1 VSISSSSELGAET
14 EKVWWRCGVTE
25 AEAEAPAGK
34 VAEAEGAGPE
44 GICMAL
50 WKKSLMRVWAGGD
63 AADEVEVDGCG
74 SVIGMVGREG
84 GKRYHLCSLFSECLT
99 SGKTEPA

>member
-1 VSISSSSELGAET
+1 
-14 EKVWWRCGVTE
+14 VTE

-84 GKRYHLCSLFSECLT
+84 GEERGITYAACFQSVSLVGRRSRPDTCVHM
-99 SGKTEPA
+99 SG